1 MKRVGAT
8 IRINTRAA
16 IANFGSIPTALAALL
31 IESALLIAE
40 GLGVIGLFAA
50 LTVHLT
56 VVAALFARVWVAQ
69 QAGEDTSAA
78 VLTALTTV
86 VAGPL
91 GALGSLAVL
100 ALIPTTPKPSRLL
113 ADWYGHIARSME
125 TDDARR
131 IADQVS
137 SGRAIDLSAP
147 APGSFVTLMER
158 NGLPEQQNALGL
170 IARRFDL
177 DYLSAL
183 QAALKSNEPVIRV
196 QAAAVAASIRE
207 QLAENAHQ
215 LMAQADES
223 QLSLEVQLHCLS
235 RLEKSHSSGLMEER
249 DRAVVRATAD
259 KVGQR
264 CLEVFDA
271 SIVNGSA
278 AALSKEAAVVF
289 EGLLIRQ
296 GLYDQLRRLRH
307 HRNQACCGRYRFRR
321 VSWRR
326 ALHQADSGGSGE

>member
-1 MKRVGAT
+1 MKRMGAT

-31 IESALLIAE
+31 IESTLLIAE

-50 LTVHLT
+50 LTVHLAL
-56 VVAALFARVWVAQ
+56 VAALFARVRVAQ

-78 VLTALTTV
+78 VLTLLTTAV
-86 VAGPL
+86 VGPL
-91 GALGSLAVL
+91 GALGSLLVL
-100 ALIPTTPKPSRLL
+100 ALTATTPKPSRLL
-113 ADWYGHIARSME
+113 VDWYSHIARSME
-125 TDDARR
+125 TNDATR

-158 NGLPEQQNALGL
+158 NGLSEQQNALGL

-183 QAALKSNEPVIRV
+183 QAALKSGEPVVRV

-215 LMAQADES
+215 LMVQAAES
-223 QLSLEVQLHCLS
+223 QLSLEVLLHCFS

-249 DRAVVRATAD
+249 DRVVVRATAD
-259 KVGQR
+259 KVERR
-264 CLEVFDA
+264 CLEAFDA
-271 SIVNGSA
+271 SMANGSA
-278 AALSKEAAVVF
+278 AALAKEAAVVL
-289 EGLLIRQ
+289 EGLLVRH
-296 GLYDQLRRLRH
+296 GLYDQLRRFRH
-307 HRNQACCGRYRFRR
+307 HRNQAFCGRYRFHR

-326 ALHQADSGGSGE
+326 ALDSGGNGE